1 MSHKITVTEER
12 LDDLAWGHRLSWN
25 QLADAIGLTA
35 REYADKKAGL
45 IPFTA
50 GEINRL
56 AELLHTSVASALPL
70 FSRIVRYFELA
81 ELMAGMSPKCLAS

>member
-1 MSHKITVTEER
+1 MSHRNTVIEER
-12 LDDLAWGHRLSWN
+12 LDDLARGHRLSRN

-45 IPFTA
+45 TPFTA

-56 AELLHTSVASALPL
+56 AKLLHTSVDYLTGRTLDPWPVDAPQ
-70 FSRIVRYFELA
+70 A
-81 ELMAGMSPKCLAS
+81 EGVTA

>member
-12 LDDLAWGHRLSWN
+12 LDDLAWGHRLSRN

-45 IPFTA
+45 TPFTA

-56 AELLHTSVASALPL
+56 AKLLHTSVDYLMGRTLDPWPVDAQPEEVAS
-70 FSRIVRYFELA
+70 
-81 ELMAGMSPKCLAS
+81 

>member
-1 MSHKITVTEER
+1 MSHRNTVTEER
-12 LDDLAWGHRLSWN
+12 LDDLARVHRLSRN

-35 REYADKKAGL
+35 REYADRKAGL

-56 AELLHTSVASALPL
+56 AELLYTSVD
-70 FSRIVRYFELA
+70 Y
-81 ELMAGMSPKCLAS
+81 LMGRTLDPWPTDNPQPEEATA

>member
-1 MSHKITVTEER
+1 MSHRNTVTEER

-25 QLADAIGLTA
+25 QLADATGLTA

-45 IPFTA
+45 IPFTD

-56 AELLHTSVASALPL
+56 AELLHTSVDYLTGRTLDPWPVDAPQ
-70 FSRIVRYFELA
+70 A
-81 ELMAGMSPKCLAS
+81 EGVTA

>member
-56 AELLHTSVASALPL
+56 AELLHTSVD
-70 FSRIVRYFELA
+70 Y
-81 ELMAGMSPKCLAS
+81 LMGRTLDPWPTDSTQPEEVTA

>member
-56 AELLHTSVASALPL
+56 AELLHTSVDYLMGRTLDPWPVDAQPEEVAS
-70 FSRIVRYFELA
+70 
-81 ELMAGMSPKCLAS
+81 

>member
-1 MSHKITVTEER
+1 MSHRNTVIEER
-12 LDDLAWGHRLSWN
+12 LDDLARVHRLSRN

-45 IPFTA
+45 TPFTA

-56 AELLHTSVASALPL
+56 AELLHTSVDYLMGRTLDPWPVDAQPEEVAS
-70 FSRIVRYFELA
+70 
-81 ELMAGMSPKCLAS
+81 

>member
-1 MSHKITVTEER
+1 MSHRNTVTEDR

-45 IPFTA
+45 IPFTD

-56 AELLHTSVASALPL
+56 AELLHTSGDYLTGRTLDPWPVDAQPEEVAS
-70 FSRIVRYFELA
+70 
-81 ELMAGMSPKCLAS
+81 

>member
-1 MSHKITVTEER
+1 MSHRNTVIEER
-12 LDDLAWGHRLSWN
+12 LDDLAWGHRLSRN

-45 IPFTA
+45 TPFTA

-56 AELLHTSVASALPL
+56 AKLLHTSVDYLMGRTLDPWLVDAQPEEVAS
-70 FSRIVRYFELA
+70 
-81 ELMAGMSPKCLAS
+81 

>member
-1 MSHKITVTEER
+1 MSHRNTVIEER
-12 LDDLAWGHRLSWN
+12 LDDLAWGHRLSRN

-45 IPFTA
+45 TPFTA

-56 AELLHTSVASALPL
+56 AKLLHTSVDYLMGRTLDPWPVDAQPEEVAS
-70 FSRIVRYFELA
+70 
-81 ELMAGMSPKCLAS
+81 

>member
-56 AELLHTSVASALPL
+56 AELLHTSVD
-70 FSRIVRYFELA
+70 Y
-81 ELMAGMSPKCLAS
+81 LMGRTLDPWPTDNTQPEEVTA